1 MTISLN
7 GSPITYTLENEK
19 TIGEV
24 LGAIESLCKQENETV
39 IAVYVDEKELTTEE
53 LDVLFT
59 QSVHNNHVIEL
70 RTVSGVQVCAYMQ
83 ELVTLLTG
91 YIQEFEKISVY
102 MQTNEEGKVL
112 ALLQQFS
119 EKLNELYRCFL
130 LFDITGI
137 PVDILIEGRQ
147 VHEYQKDIAAFLQD
161 IISAI
166 EENDIIQVGDI
177 AEYELSPLVKTL
189 LNGVSY
195 ILV

>member
-59 QSVHNNHVIEL
+59 QSVHNDHVIEL